1 VAAKRDYYEILGVS
15 RDASDGDI
23 KRAFR
28 RLARELHP
36 DVNPDPAAAAGF
48 REAAEAYEVLS
59 DANTRAR
66 YDRFGHAGIAG
77 QQFHTEQFMDFSSL
91 TDLLGA
97 FFGDDLFA
105 GMGQRGPARGGHA
118 SAAVEL
124 TLAEVA
130 TGATRTVDVDLVV
143 TCDTCQGSGAR
154 AGTTPRTCPECSGA
168 GRVQHVVRTAFG
180 QMVQTG
186 ACAACGG
193 TGRRIDDPCPDC
205 KGHGRRQGRFAV
217 EVRVPAGIMDGQTLR
232 LPGRG
237 HAGEPGGEP
246 GDLYVNVT
254 VAEDPRFQRDGADLV
269 SVLELPFTQAAMG
282 AHLTVPT
289 LEGDHEVTIAPGVQ
303 PGEVVTLRGRG
314 LPSLRGRGRGDL
326 RVVVNVLVPRHL
338 NDAQRRLLA
347 DFERS
352 VDETTYARDEGF
364 FSRLRAALR

>member
-1 VAAKRDYYEILGVS
+1 VAARRDYYEILGVS
-15 RDASDGDI
+15 REASDAEI
-23 KRAFR
+23 KSAFR

-36 DVNPDPAAAAGF
+36 DVNPDPGAGEGF

-59 DANTRAR
+59 DPNSRAR
-66 YDRFGHAGIAG
+66 YDRFGHAGVAG

-105 GMGQRGPARGGHA
+105 GMGRRGPARGGHA
-118 SAAVEL
+118 SAEIEL

-130 TGATRTVDVDLVV
+130 TGTSRTVEVDLV
-143 TCDTCQGSGAR
+143 TACDTCQGSGAA
-154 AGTTPRTCPECSGA
+154 AGTAPRTCPDCEGA

-180 QMVQTG
+180 QMVQTA
-186 ACAACGG
+186 ACAACRG
-193 TGRRIDDPCPDC
+193 TGRRIDHPCPDC
-205 KGHGRRQGRFAV
+205 RGHGRRQARTEV

-232 LPGRG
+232 LTGRG

-246 GDLYVNVT
+246 GDLYVNVS

-269 SVLELPFTQAAMG
+269 SVLELPFTKAAMG
-282 AHLTVPT
+282 ARVTVPT
-289 LEGDHEVTIAPGVQ
+289 LEGDHELTVAPGVQ

-338 NDAQRRLLA
+338 SDGQRRLL
-347 DFERS
+347 DEFERS